1 MSPVDSASAASTMSV
16 SAQEQALARAR
27 RHGKLVLIVFSGDFD
42 KWMAAFSLATT
53 AAAMGVEV
61 KMFFTFWGI
70 LGLRRKRRFSGKSW
84 LDRMLTAVLP
94 SGLGASVSRMN
105 FCGLGA
111 PFFEFVM
118 RRKKVSSLPQLVD
131 LAKQLGVSL
140 TVCQLSMVTMGVEA
154 DELVDGVDFGGASR
168 AVGDLQNDAST
179 LFI

>member
-1 MSPVDSASAASTMSV
+1 MTAPEATSAAATMAV

-27 RHGKLVLIVFSGDFD
+27 RHGKLVLIVFSGEFD

-84 LDRMLTAVLP
+84 LDKLLTLALP
-94 SGLGASVSRMN
+94 SGLGGSVSRMN

-118 RRKKVSSLPQLVD
+118 RRKQVSSLPQLVE
-131 LAKQLGVSL
+131 LAKQLGVTI
-140 TVCQLSMVTMGVEA
+140 TVCQLSMVTMGVEQ
-154 DELVDGVDFGGASR
+154 DELVEGVEFGGASR
-168 AVGDLQNDAST
+168 AVGDLQVDAST